1 MQDGGVLP
9 MKKIL
14 FVMMIIFGMLTFA
27 GAGYV
32 LYTGGE
38 ASPGF
43 GVIPML
49 FSLICSSGLREIKKK
64 ESNNK

>member
-1 MQDGGVLP
+1 
-9 MKKIL
+9 MKKVLFIL
-14 FVMMIIFGMLTFA
+14 MSVFGVLTFA

-38 ASPGF
+38 ASPGY

-49 FSLICSSGLREIKKK
+49 FCMICSSGLQVIKKK
-64 ESNNK
+64 ESD

>member
-1 MQDGGVLP
+1 
-9 MKKIL
+9 MKKVLLIL
-14 FVMMIIFGMLTFA
+14 TLVFGVLTFA

-49 FSLICSSGLREIKKK
+49 FCMICSSGLQAIQKRDQ
-64 ESNNK
+64 NNK